1 VADPFR
7 FGITSTI
14 TLQHLLYP
22 HFCRLLPPTAIAVQ
36 QSKRLLSGISLC
48 CNDVTLQQ
56 ARQQRFAKLAV
67 EFAKLAVEFA
77 KLTVERTVLDTE
89 LTGLLRVLASA
100 R

>member
-22 HFCRLLPPTAIAVQ
+22 HFCRLLSPTAIAVQ
-36 QSKRLLSGISLC
+36 QSKRLLSGITLC

-56 ARQQRFAKLAV
+56 ARQLSFAKLAV
-67 EFAKLAVEFA
+67 KFA